1 MATGRTYRLALEQG
15 SGRYLPEEKSTGIM
29 PLRRWLSTLRLRRV
43 LVADGG
49 DDADFP
55 HAAENVCSNVGTPR
69 VVTEVFCQKF
79 FAPVRR
85 CQARLDRYLRNGEP
99 LTEYRT
105 RRASCA
111 SDFLTPP
118 TRTEEH

>member
-1 MATGRTYRLALEQG
+1 M
-15 SGRYLPEEKSTGIM
+15 
-29 PLRRWLSTLRLRRV
+29 
-43 LVADGG
+43 LVANGG
-49 DDADFP
+49 DGADFS
-55 HAAENVCSNVGTPR
+55 HAAEHVCSNVGTPR
-69 VVTEVFCQKF
+69 VVTEIFCQKF

-118 TRTEEH
+118 THAGDR